1 MSSNYKYEW
10 FKKYRPVAVKVALDL
25 QRRKTEPKAFRD
37 LIKERD
43 SLEKQRDEINERLC
57 ELRQEIFDTCPHKI
71 KHQELIE
78 DGREDD
84 YGSYVSGTDHYLK
97 CTRCRE
103 RTAKWGE
110 SGSFFGVD
118 KSGKTKWGKKLEYF
132 QKRYGEV
139 NKWHFRDAEYVDE

>member
-1 MSSNYKYEW
+1 MAYDYEW
-10 FKKYRPVAVKVALDL
+10 FSKYRPVAVKIAEEV

-43 SLEKQRDEINERLC
+43 ALEEQRDEINARLR
-57 ELRQEIFDTCPHKI
+57 ELRQEVFENCPHKV
-71 KHQELIE
+71 KYQELHE

-84 YGSYVSGTDHYLK
+84 YGSYRAGHDHTLK

-103 RTAKWGE
+103 SIVEWGE

-118 KSGKTKWGKKLEYF
+118 KNGKHKYGTKLEYYR
-132 QKRYGEV
+132 KRYGEV
-139 NKWHFRDAEYVDE
+139 EKYHFEDAEYVDE